1 MKQEWKEIEL
11 GNKMFFEIIGSGINR
26 FEDSK
31 EYLSTECIKET
42 EIKKTEGEITF
53 NERPSRA
60 NMQPKLNSVWF
71 AKMQNTLKVY
81 SFNKNNSFLIDK
93 YILST
98 GFAGIKVLENID
110 EDYIRIFFLSPIFN
124 KIKDS
129 NCSGA
134 TQKSINNNAISKIKI
149 PLPFSNGK
157 PDLQKQKQIVAI
169 LENLERLKE
178 KRKRTILLLDKYLK
192 SVFNEMF
199 VGKGFG
205 EVELNN
211 KDVVELIT
219 DGFHNSME
227 KNPPEIFLIKIEN
240 IKEGKVIFENAD
252 RISRKAHEKESK
264 RCKPQVGDVLLTC
277 VGTIGKTA
285 IVLEDY
291 PEFNIV
297 RSVAL
302 IRPNKNS
309 LDAVYL
315 KYSLETLKSI
325 SQMNALQNS
334 TTRKG
339 LYLKSINKIKIPL
352 PPIELQEE
360 FASIVEKVEKLK
372 EKQKQSLEKIEEL
385 FNSSLSKAFVGELI

>member
-178 KRKRTILLLDKYLK
+178 KRKRAILLLDKYLK

-199 VGKGFG
+199 FEKGFKEKLLDEVSEIIMGQSPSGSSYNQNGNGIPFFQGKAEFG
-205 EVELNN
+205 ERFPTVKNWTTEPSKIAESNS
-211 KDVVELIT
+211 VLISVRAPV
-219 DGFHNSME
+219 GSVNVC
-227 KNPPEIFLIKIEN
+227 N
-240 IKEGKVIFENAD
+240 IK
-252 RISRKAHEKESK
+252 
-264 RCKPQVGDVLLTC
+264 CC
-277 VGTIGKTA
+277 IGRGLASIK
-285 IVLEDY
+285 
-291 PEFNIV
+291 
-297 RSVAL
+297 
-302 IRPNKNS
+302 PNKETN
-309 LDAVYL
+309 LEYL
-315 KYSLETLKSI
+315 YSTLKI
-325 SQMNALQNS
+325 LE
-334 TTRKG
+334 
-339 LYLKSINKIKIPL
+339 NKISEMGTGSTFKAITSKQLRNFKIPL

-360 FASIVEKVEKLK
+360 FASIVENVEKLK